1 MRRKVSTLLDEG
13 LFRRTRLESA
23 RQGRQI
29 SDIVGEALDRY
40 LTQASDRPASLHVVA
55 ETWGVLRLKPSLV
68 KHVLREEPDVL
79 EA

>member
-1 MRRKVSTLLDEG
+1 MRRKVSTLLEES

-40 LTQASDRPASLHVVA
+40 LTQADGPGSLRVVA
-55 ETWGVLRLKPSLV
+55 ETWSVLRLKPALV
-68 KHVLREEPDVL
+68 KQVLLEEPDVL